1 MEVIEVVNRL
11 KELGSI
17 ASLSSSD
24 KAEIENLYA
33 IVLDKKFIRT
43 SCSDCY
49 HDAVIEMIVY
59 LNKNG
64 KMKEKSDYGLKNGVV
79 LQMEFGSSEM
89 YTNANL
95 TDEIAEKYLE
105 RYPDNIKYFSKKPD
119 DWEER
124 VKSRKNGSVLIDD
137 ELVSLM
143 VESMKDGVTCKS
155 IQEEFKSY
163 KISGKTITGKTI
175 TKKSLTAHVNKALEV
190 FAEMQ
195 ENPSGSEDG
204 ESSNEQESTGE
215 QNDEEGEAVE
225 GAE

>member
-1 MEVIEVVNRL
+1 MEVIDVVNRL

-24 KAEIENLYA
+24 KAEIENLYVL
-33 IVLDKKFIRT
+33 VLDKKFVRT

-49 HDAVIEMIVY
+49 HDAVIEMSVY

-64 KMKEKSDYGLKNGVV
+64 KMKEKSEYGLKNGVL
-79 LQMEFGSSEM
+79 LQMGFGSAEM

-95 TDEIAEKYLE
+95 TDEVAEKYLAK
-105 RYPDNIKYFSKKPD
+105 YPDNIKYFSKKPD

-163 KISGKTITGKTI
+163 KISGKTIT
-175 TKKSLTAHVNKALEV
+175 KKSLTAHVNKALEV

>member
-24 KAEIENLYA
+24 KVEIENLYA

-119 DWEER
+119 DWDER

-163 KISGKTITGKTI
+163 KISGKTI